1 MNPYKQKA
9 YLPEDPKIIRGVGYF
24 MDKLHRWVML
34 LVLVTFFL
42 AATAVAGAEWWS
54 YRFQPGQHLM
64 YDMSWEQD
72 GIERVGTL
80 EVRVQESSDGYLY
93 IIMLGE
99 FDEGEPF
106 AFSADVDPED
116 PDDIFFQV
124 AMNLMTE
131 VPEEVGEL
139 IFGTLWLP
147 WFDLPMHGDT
157 FDQDWGFYDEDEDG
171 TVFSM
176 SVTGTDTFGGME
188 GTVVHIDAEGDLGA
202 KMDVC
207 INNDVPLPIMVSVF
221 DVQEWHELGESMVG
235 AVLTLALNE
244 FQIDAEPLAEVPMG
258 NIMWQQA
265 RPTGV
270 LAQLIDH
277 FEAEGFEISLML
289 PNNFEQLGAADGLW
303 VEIEGDDMELF
314 WFDRDQAT
322 EETLQRLA
330 EAEATGEFHYG
341 TDEMG
346 MRMTGIVRGD
356 IFLAGLAFE
365 PIYIH
370 PHKEDIEAAFV
381 AFEE

>member
-9 YLPEDPKIIRGVGYF
+9 YLAENPKIIKGVGYF
-24 MDKLHRWVML
+24 MVKLHRWVIL

-54 YRFQPGQHLM
+54 YRFQPGQHLT

-80 EVRVQESSDGYLY
+80 DVRVQESSDGYLY

-106 AFSADVDPED
+106 AFSADVDPEN

-147 WFDLPMHGDT
+147 WFDLPMHGDI

-188 GTVVHIDAEGDLGA
+188 GTIVHIDAEGDLGA

-314 WFDRDQAT
+314 WFDRNQAT

-341 TDEMG
+341 TEEMG

>member
-9 YLPEDPKIIRGVGYF
+9 YLAENPKIIKGVGYF
-24 MDKLHRWVML
+24 MVKLHRWVIL

-54 YRFQPGQHLM
+54 YRFQPGQHLT

-80 EVRVQESSDGYLY
+80 DVRVQESSDGYLY

-147 WFDLPMHGDT
+147 WFDLPMHGDI

-188 GTVVHIDAEGDLGA
+188 GTIVHIDAEGDLGA

-235 AVLTLALNE
+235 AVLTLALHE
-244 FQIDAEPLAEVPMG
+244 FQTDAEPLAEVPMG

-314 WFDRDQAT
+314 WFDRNQAT

-341 TDEMG
+341 TEEMG